1 MKKVLVTGAT
11 GFIGNYVI
19 GELLRKGLQVIA
31 TSTSVEKA
39 RTKEWYHRVS
49 FIPFNLKEAPLVDN
63 LFDFFGQPDK
73 LIHLAWEGLP
83 NYKSDFHLNENLP
96 GHFKFLKNLIVNGL
110 VDLTVTGTCFE
121 YGMQEGCLSE
131 EFQSLPANSYAKAKN
146 ELRLLL
152 TGLKDHHDFDLKWIR
167 LFYMYGEGQSPKS
180 LLSQLQLALDSG
192 DRIFNMSPG
201 DQMRDYLEVKKVAEY
216 IVAIAVQK
224 AETGVINCCSG
235 NPISVKDL
243 VVDYLTKRNADIKL
257 NMGYYPYSDIE
268 PKHFWGDTRKLKTIL
283 TNG

>member
-1 MKKVLVTGAT
+1 
-11 GFIGNYVI
+11 
-19 GELLRKGLQVIA
+19 
-31 TSTSVEKA
+31 
-39 RTKEWYHRVS
+39 
-49 FIPFNLKEAPLVDN
+49 
-63 LFDFFGQPDK
+63 
-73 LIHLAWEGLP
+73 
-83 NYKSDFHLNENLP
+83 
-96 GHFKFLKNLIVNGL
+96 
-110 VDLTVTGTCFE
+110 TVTGTCFE